1 MNNTTYDSQQFTIQE
16 LLNQAQDKKITIP
29 CIQRPFVWSPKQIA
43 VFIDSLL
50 RGWPYGTMLFLEKS
64 NSGES
69 LFSSRCFVTQISSEE
84 RPDKEEEISYQY
96 LVLDGQQR
104 YQSMYTVFA
113 PHSEGYEAT
122 AKEWADDG
130 CPVSGKKANHEKYVR
145 YLCFN
150 LNAWK
155 NGWADSYVETD
166 ELEDA
171 GIIWKTREELEA
183 GKDQFVKICDVFAG
197 AATTSSDYNDTLSF
211 LTRTVESLKNHCV
224 PILIINQDKC
234 GDSGER
240 EDAVVRMF
248 TRLNMA
254 GTPLTKEQLLAA
266 TIKKSWQDFPARI
279 EEFRAYYSGKNYN
292 MELSIDD
299 VVNGFNIIIKAI
311 TGEKDTR
318 DAYKKIQ
325 TTAGWERY
333 WQLFRIATQDVF
345 DGLQSRKMHWKH
357 EYSSLYLIWYAVAL
371 LGLKH
376 KSSDVSEN
384 GMADSVDEIIHVLIK
399 WMFVSTWSKIWSN
412 RSGQSVKHYMNEILS
427 LPEKFSP
434 SEVIQKWVM
443 DAKLQEGAKA
453 SVERLMAS
461 SRGDVRQ
468 YYTYLLVWHRM
479 ESERAKLITRFGKEA
494 SWDVD
499 HLIPFA
505 WSENKKELHH
515 VLSNLGN
522 CWLLNSSANVKK
534 SDSSFKDFLSTYN
547 EDDKLS
553 KISSTLCTTD
563 VHLSQELTDINSE
576 ELEKQ
581 ILEREKSIKDSLKQY
596 IEDSNHM
603 ELSYDEEENVANYD
617 VGIFEG
623 NAYIKSP
630 HYKNL
635 KTEKSKSS
643 YLSNIRR
650 VHNALGWSKKT
661 GPCESGTTLK
671 AVKENIKNNKK
682 EYIKRVPEDCNNCKS
697 AWSAYVSFLAGETR
711 KRNGN
716 TNGSS
721 SDNIGTLNVDKIYLG
736 TEFLQSLTCAPRTK
750 RDYAS
755 NTRSAMRKLEL
766 TAEDMAQK
774 NEAELETL
782 YQEAGQFGNCAKGWR
797 RYLQFLKA
805 NL

>member
-43 VFIDSLL
+43 VFVDSLL

-64 NSGES
+64 SSGES

-155 NGWADSYVETD
+155 NGWGDSYAETD

-266 TIKKSWQDFPARI
+266 TIKKAWQDFPARI

-371 LGLKH
+371 LVLKH

-563 VHLSQELTDINSE
+563 VHLSQELTD
-576 ELEKQ
+576 
-581 ILEREKSIKDSLKQY
+581 
-596 IEDSNHM
+596 
-603 ELSYDEEENVANYD
+603 
-617 VGIFEG
+617 
-623 NAYIKSP
+623 
-630 HYKNL
+630 
-635 KTEKSKSS
+635 
-643 YLSNIRR
+643 
-650 VHNALGWSKKT
+650 
-661 GPCESGTTLK
+661 
-671 AVKENIKNNKK
+671 
-682 EYIKRVPEDCNNCKS
+682 
-697 AWSAYVSFLAGETR
+697 FLICAA
-711 KRNGN
+711 
-716 TNGSS
+716 
-721 SDNIGTLNVDKIYLG
+721 
-736 TEFLQSLTCAPRTK
+736 FLI
-750 RDYAS
+750 
-755 NTRSAMRKLEL
+755 
-766 TAEDMAQK
+766 QK
-774 NEAELETL
+774 NP
-782 YQEAGQFGNCAKGWR
+782 
-797 RYLQFLKA
+797 
-805 NL
+805 